1 MDLNDHTFDVIVL
14 KDSDRMT
21 GQLISGTPMK
31 DAVMYQQIIMFMIS
45 ASTALGVLNAVVVC
59 LHTHYMSAFE

>member
-1 MDLNDHTFDVIVL
+1 
-14 KDSDRMT
+14 MT

-45 ASTALGVLNAVVVC
+45 ASTALGVLNAVVV
-59 LHTHYMSAFE
+59 SSFIFFFSD

>member
-1 MDLNDHTFDVIVL
+1 
-14 KDSDRMT
+14 MT

-45 ASTALGVLNAVVVC
+45 ASTALGVLNAVVVSSFIFFFSDQISNYSSLDLC
-59 LHTHYMSAFE
+59 YGFDR

>member
-1 MDLNDHTFDVIVL
+1 
-14 KDSDRMT
+14 MT

-45 ASTALGVLNAVVVC
+45 ASTALGVLYAVVVSLNFKIIDVKYLLFFIC
-59 LHTHYMSAFE
+59 SLVLLF